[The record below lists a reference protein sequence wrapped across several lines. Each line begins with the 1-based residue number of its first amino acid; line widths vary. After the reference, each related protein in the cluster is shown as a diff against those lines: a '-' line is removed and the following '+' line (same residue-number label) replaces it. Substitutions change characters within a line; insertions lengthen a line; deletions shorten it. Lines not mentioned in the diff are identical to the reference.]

1 MQKIPNARL
10 SLRVSEAIR
19 CSQSMK
25 GLSSGSPFSRAWPSS
40 SRYFCTGKPSGDEKI
55 IDVEEDG
62 SKPLDPEVEEEKVSP
77 EVGETVDLEDL
88 LEKNWEKK
96 DVPTASESK
105 GETTESHGFQAET
118 RRILDIVANSL
129 YTDKEVFLREL
140 ISNASDALEKA
151 RYLRN
156 TDMSLSD
163 SEKEFEMHIMCDKE
177 KNQLIIQDFGV
188 GMSKEELIE
197 HLGTIAKSGSKE
209 FIKNLDSMGSS
220 EATENIIG
228 QFGVG
233 FYSVFMV
240 ADKVEVYS
248 KSADPSKGDAHYW
261 TSTGD
266 GTYNIGKAEGVQR
279 GTKII
284 MHLKEDEKNFSEKR
298 HLEDIIDK
306 YSNFIGFPMYL
317 NVRKLNMVQAIWTRS
332 KSDVTEEQHLEFYR
346 YISGSYDAPRYT
358 LHFTADVPIQINSI
372 FYVGESHT
380 EKYGMARME
389 PGVSLY
395 SRKVLITPK
404 SKKLLPEWLR
414 FVKGVVDSE
423 DIPLNISREN
433 MQDSALIN
441 KINNVLTKKLI
452 SFFADEAKKDP
463 TKYEEFHNEFSTFLK
478 EGVCT
483 DYVNKEKIA
492 RLLRFQTSLEKDEGA
507 NDKVKM
513 QSLDDYVSRMK
524 IGQKAIYYLC
534 APNREMAL
542 GSPYMET
549 FKKNGTEVLLLYQ
562 PIDEFVMKNLM
573 EFNGRKLLS
582 VESSEAS
589 KEHDDKKEL
598 PKSPIG
604 DDLVQYL
611 SNALASKVSSVSVTN
626 RLVDSPA
633 VIVDHDSAHYRK
645 MMQMMEQK
653 KMALPKQK
661 LEINPHHPIMKQ
673 LHSVQGG
680 QPEIAQLVAEQI
692 FDNALIAADVLDNPR
707 SMLPRLNTIL
717 KKCMEGGGATAATEE
732 DDKVEAATS
741 ESSGEDTASA
751 EDTEPKAEEQKA

>member
-1 MQKIPNARL
+1 
-10 SLRVSEAIR
+10 
-19 CSQSMK
+19 MK

-284 MHLKEDEKNFSEKR
+284 MHLKEDEKNFSDKR
-298 HLEDIIDK
+298 LLEDIIDK
-306 YSNFIGFPMYL
+306 YYSPIPNYEKTFYNFPHPQQQL
-317 NVRKLNMVQAIWTRS
+317 KTSRPV
-332 KSDVTEEQHLEFYR
+332 
-346 YISGSYDAPRYT
+346 PRY
-358 LHFTADVPIQINSI
+358 
-372 FYVGESHT
+372 GRE
-380 EKYGMARME
+380 
-389 PGVSLY
+389 
-395 SRKVLITPK
+395 VLITPK

-441 KINNVLTKKLI
+441 KINN
-452 SFFADEAKKDP
+452 DP
-463 TKYEEFHNEFSTFLK
+463 TKYEECHNEFSTFLK
-478 EGVCT
+478 EV
-483 DYVNKEKIA
+483 
-492 RLLRFQTSLEKDEGA
+492 
-507 NDKVKM
+507 
-513 QSLDDYVSRMK
+513 
-524 IGQKAIYYLC
+524 
-534 APNREMAL
+534 
-542 GSPYMET
+542 
-549 FKKNGTEVLLLYQ
+549 
-562 PIDEFVMKNLM
+562 
-573 EFNGRKLLS
+573 GRKLLS